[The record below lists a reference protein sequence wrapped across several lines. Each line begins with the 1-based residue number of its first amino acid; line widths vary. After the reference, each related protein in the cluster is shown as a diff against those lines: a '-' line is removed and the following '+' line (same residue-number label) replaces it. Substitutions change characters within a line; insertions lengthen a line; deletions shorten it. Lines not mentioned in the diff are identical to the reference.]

1 MKLEAML
8 KVTLFACITVSYVC
22 PQDAGG
28 FVSHGILEEKVEMGS
43 RVCLSKFL
51 YQIT

>member
-8 KVTLFACITVSYVC
+8 KVTLFAGITVSYVC
-22 PQDAGG
+22 PQDAGI
-28 FVSHGILEEKVEMGS
+28 FYFHGILEEQVEIGS

-51 YQIT
+51 YQII